1 MEVLTRAKKFTFL
14 KGVSPWI
21 LSKNGTFSYRRF
33 SQKSYKKTSF
43 LIYIEERKDYF
54 KSKKIEVLKRARKW
68 TFFKGVSPRY
78 CPKVIISIICVFH

>member
-21 LSKNGTFSYRRF
+21 LAKNGTFSYRRF

-43 LIYIEERKDYF
+43 LILWKE
-54 KSKKIEVLKRARKW
+54 KIILSREKLR
-68 TFFKGVSPRY
+68 F
-78 CPKVIISIICVFH
+78 

>member
-14 KGVSPWI
+14 KGVSPWT

-33 SQKSYKKTSF
+33 SQKSYKKTPLF
-43 LIYIEERKDYF
+43 DIAEREDYF

-68 TFFKGVSPRY
+68 TFFKGVSPRF
-78 CPKVIISIICVFH
+78 CPKIIISIICVFH